1 MARTHEHRPTAPRER
16 TAAVRLQAQPAAPAD
31 PWNVS
36 MTQILR
42 DAAEIRDRLELVRSA
57 EDRRLAAQ
65 ESAAA
70 LDLISA
76 HARAPVA
83 TANRPAPSG
92 RDPG

>member
-1 MARTHEHRPTAPRER
+1 
-16 TAAVRLQAQPAAPAD
+16 
-31 PWNVS
+31 

-76 HARAPVA
+76 HAWAPVA
-83 TANRPAPSG
+83 TANRPATRRHDVVRRRRQS
-92 RDPG
+92 R